1 MVIWPHTSTSSSLC
15 ASFRQSATW
24 LFYTYMYA
32 RIKVLTGCVGFWTC
46 KVCPAHVG
54 VKVCTIVYS
63 PTGLSALRWVLCC
76 WFPACLHLLRWWGG
90 KHSFP
95 VSQSDAFEETVGFGW
110 VLAATC
116 ARPPLPSLPMCLPN
130 LFACSVLGCEE
141 AYIVSGLMSYARAY
155 WRKAT
160 KKNTGGDVP
169 CLNIHTYMCHAQ
181 LFYWYRLFLSTNMR
195 ARPMTTLGCKQV
207 ESCHARKSPPRST
220 LLPEK
225 NNWWFGCRGSCKWT
239 SWWGWN
245 LFSTV
250 CWRFGHAALFFHCL
264 LNLVSHT
271 SPGPWSQAWLM
282 SSMTSSH
289 GLQRSS
295 PPWRRRHQ
303 STLLHGWCSFVHD
316 FWKASRIELPEGTET
331 QWCIYIQL
339 LSVAHNHIQLY
350 RQLMIHKNIL

>member
-1 MVIWPHTSTSSSLC
+1 MRLKKRWALDE
-15 ASFRQSATW
+15 FW
-24 LFYTYMYA
+24 L
-32 RIKVLTGCVGFWTC
+32 
-46 KVCPAHVG
+46 
-54 VKVCTIVYS
+54 
-63 PTGLSALRWVLCC
+63 
-76 WFPACLHLLRWWGG
+76 
-90 KHSFP
+90 
-95 VSQSDAFEETVGFGW
+95 Q
-110 VLAATC
+110 TC
-116 ARPPLPSLPMCLPN
+116 ARPPPPSLPMCLPN
-130 LFACSVLGCEE
+130 LFACSVLGCKE

-181 LFYWYRLFLSTNMR
+181 LFHWYRLFLSTNMR
-195 ARPMTTLGCKQV
+195 ARPITTLGCKQI

-250 CWRFGHAALFFHCL
+250 CWRFGHAALFFNCL

-271 SPGPWSQAWLM
+271 GPGPWSQASLM
-282 SSMTSSH
+282 SSMKASH

-316 FWKASRIELPEGTET
+316 FWNATRIELPEGTQT

-339 LSVAHNHIQLY
+339 RSVAHNYIQLY
-350 RQLMIHKNIL
+350 RQLMIHKNILEYERPIKCSRVPGRHRNGNIGWTCRSRSLWMMMTTVIQKARFRIWGCVDWVILQSIWCNTDQR